1 MDNDTLAS
9 EPACYTHILIYSPST
24 NSMQKH
30 FNTAGPVHEDQ
41 HYCIDPLARVDWE
54 EVQYLIQS
62 NKFFVLHAPRQ
73 TGKTSTLLSIE
84 NQLNQSDEYVAL
96 YINVEA
102 AQAARNDIEQGMRT
116 IASRIVEG
124 AKYRLKDLRLQEWLE
139 EAWKTGPTSVVQSL
153 LSHWAAESNKP
164 IILLIDEVDALV
176 GDTLISLLRQLR
188 EGYIGRPHS
197 PFPQS
202 VILCGVRDVRDY
214 RIQQSNQEIITG
226 GSAFNIKSASLR
238 IGNLL
243 QDEIKALYKQ
253 HTKGTGQIFDGAI
266 FPELWED
273 TRGQPWLVNALG
285 HEMAWSDK
293 TARDRTHSITLEQYR
308 AARERLI
315 YSRATHLD
323 QLTDKLKEPRVHSVI
338 SRLLTGDTQAATDIS
353 TDDLQYVE
361 DLGLIESRPQLRIAN
376 RIYQEV
382 IPRELTWTKQIT
394 IAEEQAWYLTPQR
407 SIDVP
412 KLLTAFQQFFRENAD
427 SWIERFDYKEAGP
440 QLLLQAFLQRIINGG
455 GRISREYGLGRK
467 RTDLYIEW
475 PLDEAQGFYGEVQ
488 RIVLELKILY
498 KSREATV
505 TEGLAQT
512 AGYADQCG
520 AEEAHL
526 IVFDRRPDKAWED
539 KISHDT
545 EQLNGRQIGV
555 WGM

>member
-1 MDNDTLAS
+1 
-9 EPACYTHILIYSPST
+9 
-24 NSMQKH
+24 MQKH
-30 FNTAGPVHEDQ
+30 FNTAGPVHADQ
-41 HYCIDPLARVDWE
+41 HYCIDPLTRVDWE
-54 EVQYLIQS
+54 EMQYLIQS

-73 TGKTSTLLSIE
+73 TGKTSTLLAIE
-84 NQLNQSDEYVAL
+84 NQLNQSGEYIAL

-124 AKYRLKDLRLQEWLE
+124 AKYRLKDLRQQEWLQ
-139 EAWKTGPTSVVQSL
+139 EAWQTGKTSVVQSL
-153 LSHWAAESNKP
+153 LSRWASESDKP
-164 IILLIDEVDALV
+164 IVLLIDEVDALV

-226 GSAFNIKSASLR
+226 GSAFNIKSESLR
-238 IGNLL
+238 MGSLL
-243 QDEIKALYKQ
+243 QSEVKALYDQ
-253 HTKGTGQIFDGAI
+253 HTAETGQVFAVAIFD
-266 FPELWED
+266 ELWQD
-273 TRGQPWLVNALG
+273 TQGQPWLVNALG
-285 HEMAWSDK
+285 HEMVWQDRQ
-293 TARDRTHSITLEQYR
+293 ARDHSKPISLEQYR

-323 QLTDKLKEPRVHSVI
+323 QLTDKLKEPRVHAVI
-338 SRLLTGDTQAATDIS
+338 SALLSGQIS
-353 TDDLQYVE
+353 DENLSQDDVQYVT

-376 RIYQEV
+376 RIYKEV

-394 IAEEQAWYLTPQR
+394 IAEEQMWYLTPQR
-407 SIDVP
+407 RIDMP
-412 KLLTAFQQFFRENAD
+412 KLLAAFQQFFRENAD

-475 PLDEAQGFYGEVQ
+475 PLDEAKGFYGDVQ
-488 RIVLELKILY
+488 RVVLELKILY
-498 KSREATV
+498 KSREVTV
-505 TEGLAQT
+505 TEGLQQT

-526 IVFDRRPDKAWED
+526 IVFDRRAGKAWED
-539 KISHDT
+539 KIMYENTQVD
-545 EQLNGRQIGV
+545 RRVIGV